1 VWFALEKKE
10 KDAGCRPVK
19 LVSACLVGINCRFD
33 GGNCA
38 CPKVLKIVNECNAVV
53 ACPELL
59 AGFSVPRE
67 RMELR
72 GGRVFTE
79 SGNDVTEQARR
90 GAEELLSAAKK
101 LGVKGAILK
110 ARSPSCGKGRIY
122 DGSFSGKLVDGDGIV
137 ALLLMENGINV
148 LTEDDIE

>member
-1 VWFALEKKE
+1 MEKKE
-10 KDAGCRPVK
+10 KEPAKKCVK
-19 LVSACLVGINCRFD
+19 LVSACLAGINCRFD

-38 CPKVLKIVNECNAVV
+38 NPKVLKIVGSGNVAV

-79 SGNDVTEQARR
+79 SGKDVTEQLRR
-90 GAEELLSAAKK
+90 GAEQFLAAAKK
-101 LGVKGAILK
+101 LGVKKAILK
-110 ARSPSCGKGRIY
+110 ARSPSCGKGKIY

>member
-1 VWFALEKKE
+1 MFLLENKKG
-10 KDAGCRPVK
+10 AGRVPAK
-19 LVSACLVGINCRFD
+19 IVSACLVGINCRFD
-33 GGNCA
+33 GGNKA
-38 CPKVLKIVNECNAVV
+38 NPKVLKIASGCNAAV

-79 SGNDVTEQARR
+79 SGKDVTGQARR
-90 GAEELLSAAKK
+90 GAEELLRAAKK
-101 LGVKGAILK
+101 LGVKEAILK
-110 ARSPSCGKGRIY
+110 ARSPACGKGKVY
-122 DGSFSGKLVDGDGIV
+122 DGSFSGKLVDGDGV
-137 ALLLMENGINV
+137 AAKLLMENGINV